1 MVKFTII
8 SCLEGTRRGKNKIFR
23 TLDQKELIIGGGQT
37 STLNGEVW
45 TNQVRK
51 FNLETKTWIDL
62 TSFSENGFVKARFIC
77 REGYLYNFGGRKD
90 DDTRLNVFR
99 RMKIGE
105 NNWKKIVRFKF
116 SSTDKGGNLIV
127 VPYN

>member
-1 MVKFTII
+1 MYTPLENSTTRIAII
-8 SCLEGTRRGKNKIFR
+8 A
-23 TLDQKELIIGGGQT
+23 GGQT

-45 TNQVRK
+45 TNQIRK
-51 FNLETKTWIDL
+51 FNLETKTWVDL
-62 TSFSENGFVKARFIC
+62 TSFAADGFAKARFIY

-105 NNWKKIVRFKF
+105 NNWKKVVRFKF

>member
-1 MVKFTII
+1 MNDKIHNYLLF
-8 SCLEGTRRGKNKIFR
+8 GGNKTRKKKIFR

-105 NNWKKIVRFKF
+105 NNWKKVVRFKF
-116 SSTDKGGNLIV
+116 SSSDKGV
-127 VPYN
+127 T